1 MSCVYSQYPAR
12 SANANKALSNWEK
25 KSQYLLT
32 EIVKYESY
40 IDSLQSAMALRLK
53 KRGEKALERALHGG
67 SEDDDCDAFGPNK
80 GKWKGRPDEATI
92 MEGDEPPPSSGG
104 IEGLER
110 RSGSQMRHR
119 RETAQVDDE
128 VSDE

>member
-1 MSCVYSQYPAR
+1 M
-12 SANANKALSNWEK
+12 
-25 KSQYLLT
+25 T
-32 EIVKYESY
+32 
-40 IDSLQSAMALRLK
+40 LRLK

-67 SEDDDCDAFGPNK
+67 SEEESDAFGPNK
-80 GKWKGRPDEATI
+80 GKWKGRPDEETI

-119 RETAQVDDE
+119 RETAEVDE
-128 VSDE
+128 EGSDE